1 VQLFRFAVVGTFGF
15 AADALVLL
23 TLTSA
28 FDVQP
33 LPARIGSF
41 TCAATLTYLLNRR
54 FTFEYSGRGA
64 FGLWPRYM
72 LTTGIGAVINISVYH
87 AWIGFAGT
95 SPFQLVVGSAIGSVT
110 ALFFN
115 YFVSRTLVFRT

>member
-1 VQLFRFAVVGTFGF
+1 MQLFRFAVVGTLGF

-23 TLTSA
+23 TLTG
-28 FDVQP
+28 VCNVPP

-72 LTTGIGAVINISVYH
+72 LTTGIGALINISVYQ

-95 SPFQLVVGSAIGSVT
+95 SPLQLVLGSAIGSVT